1 MELPTWNRTR
11 TKRKKRGP
19 GAEDDAFQATVRK
32 GGRTAISNTRLT
44 IGVFVAVVAVISI
57 VVYVYASQQ
66 TKRSDATRILA
77 TAVGIEARAK
87 VGEPEQ
93 LPDGSVRNP
102 PFPLLKEEAQRA
114 ERVNK
119 TLEELASAQG
129 GSAADLNAE
138 LVRAAQKVKFGNHA
152 EAVTIYRR
160 FLDKAPEL
168 HPLTFIAREG
178 LGYSLEATGDIEG
191 ALREFKLLGPE
202 KGAFYR
208 DVALYNQA
216 RLLEKLE
223 RADEALEIYRQYNE
237 EYPQTEMSLAQQEV
251 RARLE
256 ALDPSALASTA
267 SPDPAAILEEAGVA
281 P

>member
-1 MELPTWNRTR
+1 MALAPSSFAG
-11 TKRKKRGP
+11 KSIGLC
-19 GAEDDAFQATVRK
+19 
-32 GGRTAISNTRLT
+32 RL
-44 IGVFVAVVAVISI
+44 VVAVIS
-57 VVYVYASQQ
+57 VAVYVYSSQQ

-77 TAVGIEARAK
+77 TAVGYEARAK

-114 ERVNK
+114 ERVNA

-129 GSAADLNAE
+129 GSDADLNAD

-152 EAVTIYRR
+152 EAAKIYRN
-160 FLDKAPEL
+160 FLDKAPER
-168 HPLTFIAREG
+168 HPLAFVAREG
-178 LGYSLEATGDIEG
+178 LGYSLEATGDVEG

-208 DVALYNQA
+208 DVGLYNQA
-216 RLLEKLE
+216 RLLEVLG
-223 RADEALEIYRQYNE
+223 RTDEAIAMYRQYND
-237 EYPQTEMSLAQQEV
+237 EYPQTENSMAQQEV

-256 ALDPSALASTA
+256 ALDPSALASA
-267 SPDPAAILEEAGVA
+267 AGSDPAAVLEEAGVA